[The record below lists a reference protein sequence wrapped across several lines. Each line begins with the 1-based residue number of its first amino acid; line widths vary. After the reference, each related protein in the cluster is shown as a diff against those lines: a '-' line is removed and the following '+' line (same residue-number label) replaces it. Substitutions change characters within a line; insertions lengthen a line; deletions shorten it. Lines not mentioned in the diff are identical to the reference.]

1 MQTMVGLADREKI
14 ASAAHD
20 AAPAPACIQPCGFLV
35 VLGQDWR
42 VRHVSA
48 NIADHFADCGP
59 FMIGQPLAEFFGAS
73 AVHSL
78 RNQLAL
84 MREPEGYARL
94 FSLYFASVPKPFD
107 VALHF
112 KDGLIVLEA
121 FPAAHVEAGDPAGT
135 VRQLATQLD
144 ACETVTD
151 LLQRGCHLLRALVGF
166 DSVTLFRL
174 DEDGRGSRI
183 AEDAR
188 GAAPTAIHCPLPEIR
203 VLADAARSGSPLEPE
218 APLTLIQR
226 ALLRAWADDEP
237 SPADPREAAASI
249 CVPLISAGMPW
260 GVAVCLNRGARQ
272 PTLDRIAAAE
282 LFGDLLAMR
291 AELCELRERIEP

>member
-1 MQTMVGLADREKI
+1 MMTAVGTGKPDGILAE
-14 ASAAHD
+14 
-20 AAPAPACIQPCGFLV
+20 IQPCGFMV
-35 VLGQDWR
+35 VADQDWR
-42 VRHVSA
+42 AAHVSA
-48 NIADHFADCGP
+48 NIGDHFADCGP
-59 FMIGQPLAEFFGAS
+59 FMIGQPLSEFFGAA

-84 MREPEGYARL
+84 MRDPQGTARL

-112 KDGLIVLEA
+112 KDGKIVLEA
-121 FPAAHVEAGDPAGT
+121 LPSAHSEARDSVGM
-135 VRQLATQLD
+135 VRQLAASLD

-151 LLQRGCHLLRALVGF
+151 IVQRGAHLMRALVGF

-174 DEDGRGSRI
+174 DARGKAIRM

-188 GAAPTAIHCPLPEIR
+188 SSMSAVNCPPPQTR
-203 VLADAARSGSPLEPE
+203 VLGDAARGAVPLEPPAAGSLVE
-218 APLTLIQR
+218 R
-226 ALLRAWADDEP
+226 ALLRSWAGEEP
-237 SPADPREAAASI
+237 IAAASLT
-249 CVPLISAGMPW
+249 VPLMSAETLW
-260 GVAVCLNRGARQ
+260 GVAVCLNRSPRQ

-291 AELCELRERIEP
+291 AELCELRAG

>member
-1 MQTMVGLADREKI
+1 MLTLVGTGNHSSGARAE
-14 ASAAHD
+14 
-20 AAPAPACIQPCGFLV
+20 IQPCGFMV

-42 VRHVSA
+42 VAHVSV
-48 NIADHFADCGP
+48 NIGDHFADCGP
-59 FMIGQPLAEFFGAS
+59 FMIGQPLSEFFGAA

-84 MREPEGYARL
+84 MRDPQGTARV
-94 FSLYFASVPKPFD
+94 FSLFFASVPKPFD
-107 VALHF
+107 VAMHF

-121 FPAAHVEAGDPAGT
+121 FPAAHSEARDSVGM
-135 VRQLATQLD
+135 VRQLAASLD

-151 LLQRGCHLLRALVGF
+151 LVQRGAHLLRALVGF

-174 DEDGRGSRI
+174 DADDRATRV

-188 GAAPTAIHCPLPEIR
+188 GAAVTARCPPPVTRIM
-203 VLADAARSGSPLEPE
+203 ADVGRAGTPLEPD
-218 APLTLIQR
+218 APCSLVER
-226 ALLRAWADDEP
+226 ALLRAWTNDEP
-237 SPADPREAAASI
+237 SPADPGQASASL
-249 CVPLISAGMPW
+249 CVPLESAGMPW
-260 GVAVCLNRGARQ
+260 GVAVCLNRGSRQ

-291 AELCELRERIEP
+291 AELCELRERAEA